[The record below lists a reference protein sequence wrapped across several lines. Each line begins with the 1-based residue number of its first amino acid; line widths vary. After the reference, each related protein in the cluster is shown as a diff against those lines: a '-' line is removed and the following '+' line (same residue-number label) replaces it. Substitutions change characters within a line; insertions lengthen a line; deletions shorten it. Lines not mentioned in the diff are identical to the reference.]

1 MSVRRWVDAFAA
13 LSIGLGAAG
22 AAQAGPTFDKVKQA
36 GQISCG
42 VPTGIAGFAA
52 PDSQGHWAGFDVD
65 VCRALSAA
73 IFGNADKVKYVPLTA
88 QQRFTALQ
96 SGEVDLL
103 SNNTTDTLQRDTE
116 LGLNFAPVVFYDGQ
130 GFLVPKK
137 LGVNIAKELNGAT
150 ICVQPG
156 TTTELNLADYFRANK
171 MEFKPVVIEKRDE
184 ALSAF
189 FSGRC
194 DVFTGDSSALNAD
207 RLSQAPNPDDYI
219 ILPERIS
226 KEPLAPVVRHGDDQ
240 WDDIVRWAVYAL
252 IEAEEKGITQ
262 KNVDDKLKSDD
273 PNVKRMLGVTPG
285 MGKALGL
292 DEKWAYNEIKLVGN
306 YGEIFD
312 RTLGKDTE
320 LKFERGLNNLWT
332 QGGLMYADADP
343 LIEIGAAEVSERWR
357 RTSSGDRRVPPR
369 GATPRS
375 ATSSTRCCS
384 SRSSLRSERFLFTTR

>member
-1 MSVRRWVDAFAA
+1 MTIGRLWVGLLIGVGVA
-13 LSIGLGAAG
+13 LGLGG
-22 AAQAGPTFDKVKQA
+22 VAQAGPTLDKVKQN

-52 PDSQGHWAGFDVD
+52 PDSQGRWAGFDVD

-73 IFGNADKVKYVPLTA
+73 IFGVADKVKYVPLTA

-103 SNNTTDTLQRDTE
+103 SNNTTNTLQRDTA

-130 GFLVPKK
+130 GFMVPKK
-137 LGVNIAKELNGAT
+137 LGVKSAKELKGAT

-184 ALSAF
+184 ALNAF

-194 DVFTGDSSALNAD
+194 DVYTGDSSALNAD
-207 RLSQAPNPDDYI
+207 RLSQASNPDDYM

-226 KEPLAPVVRHGDDQ
+226 KEPLAPVVRHGDEE
-240 WDDIVRWAVYAL
+240 WNDIVRWVVFAL
-252 IEAEEKGITQ
+252 IEAEEKGVTS
-262 KNVDDKLKSDD
+262 KNVDEMVKSED
-273 PNVKRMLGVTPG
+273 PNIKRMLGVTPG

-320 LKFERGLNNLWT
+320 LKFERGLNDLWT
-332 QGGLMYADADP
+332 RGGLLYAIP
-343 LIEIGAAEVSERWR
+343 IR
-357 RTSSGDRRVPPR
+357 
-369 GATPRS
+369 
-375 ATSSTRCCS
+375 
-384 SRSSLRSERFLFTTR
+384 

>member
-1 MSVRRWVDAFAA
+1 MTIKLWVQVLA
-13 LSIGLGAAG
+13 AAG
-22 AAQAGPTFDKVKQA
+22 VVVAWAGSAQAGPTLDKVKQA

-52 PDSQGHWAGFDVD
+52 PDSQGRWAGFDVD
-65 VCRALSAA
+65 VCKALSAA
-73 IFGNADKVKYVPLTA
+73 IFGSVDKVRYVPLTA

-103 SNNTTDTLQRDTE
+103 SNNTTDTLQRDTA

-130 GFLVPKK
+130 GFMVPKK
-137 LGVNIAKELNGAT
+137 LGVKSSKDLNGAT

-184 ALSAF
+184 ALNAF

-207 RLSQAPNPDDYI
+207 RLSQAPNPDDYV

-226 KEPLAPVVRHGDDQ
+226 KEPLAPVVRHGDEE
-240 WDDIVRWAVYAL
+240 WNDIVRWVVYVL
-252 IEAEEKGITQ
+252 IDAEEKGITS
-262 KNVDDKLKSDD
+262 KNVDDMLKSED
-273 PNVKRMLGVTPG
+273 PNIKRILGVTPG
-285 MGKALGL
+285 AGKALGL
-292 DEKWAYNEIKLVGN
+292 DEKWAYNAIKLVGN

-320 LKFERGLNNLWT
+320 LKFERGLNDLWT
-332 QGGLMYADADP
+332 RGGLLYAMP
-343 LIEIGAAEVSERWR
+343 IR
-357 RTSSGDRRVPPR
+357 
-369 GATPRS
+369 
-375 ATSSTRCCS
+375 
-384 SRSSLRSERFLFTTR
+384 